1 MGLALLI
8 LLTVPHGAAGIG
20 SDFTYQGQLEQ
31 NGSLA
36 NGACDFRF
44 LLFDTI
50 GSGVPPTGGT
60 QIGTPVVAEG
70 VHVSDGLFTLRLDFG
85 AAAFNTG
92 ADRFLQVAVR
102 CPGGSGAYQTLTSRQ
117 PLTAAPFALFASAV
131 ADGAVSSAK
140 LAPGAVTTS
149 QLAPNAVTAAQIA
162 DGTIATGDLASGA
175 VTTAQIADGTIA
187 TGDLAN
193 GAVTTA
199 KIGDGQV
206 TGAKLVA
213 PLRLTSAAAN
223 TTIGALDGTSTGSN
237 GIGVSGTA
245 GTGAN
250 SAGVLG
256 SANAGDG
263 VRGLSTSGVG
273 VVGVGAD
280 AGVEGTSNQDGVLG
294 TSTGFGDGVA
304 GVAMTGAGVRGL
316 SLDGI
321 GVLGDGA
328 ELGIKGTSATGD
340 GIMGVSTKPFGGG
353 VGVIG
358 IGAGDGMPTG
368 VRGESPKGT
377 GVSGSGG
384 DVGVQGY
391 GQWGVY
397 GLTDKPDGYGVLG
410 DSRAANDANSVGV
423 SGSANQGIGVRG
435 RSGTG
440 FGVHGLSN
448 GSGSSGDGVRGTA
461 TGPNG
466 NGVHGISNNGT
477 GAYGVYGESTSGFA
491 GYFSGKV
498 TVTGNLSKGGGSFII
513 DHPLDPAHKYLSHSF
528 VESPDMKN
536 IYDGIAVLDA
546 DGRAEIALPDW
557 FQALNRDFRYQ
568 LTCIGAF
575 APVYV
580 AEKIHDN
587 RFAIA
592 GGAPGQSISWQ
603 VTGIR
608 QDAYAN
614 AHRIVVEEPK
624 PAEEVGHYLHPA
636 ELGMPASMSMTASKD
651 AK

>member
-1 MGLALLI
+1 MTRRTIEPRAMVLALLA

-60 QIGTPVVAEG
+60 QIGTTVAAEG

-92 ADRFLQVAVR
+92 DDRFLQIAVR
-102 CPGGSGAYQTLTSRQ
+102 CPSGSGAYQTLTSRQ
-117 PLTAAPFALFASAV
+117 PLTAAPYALFASAV

-162 DGTIATGDLASGA
+162 DGTIAA
-175 VTTAQIADGTIA
+175 
-187 TGDLAN
+187 GDLAN

-206 TGAKLVA
+206 TGAKIVA
-213 PLRLTSAAAN
+213 PLRLTSSVAN
-223 TTIGALDGTSTGSN
+223 TTIGAFDGTSTGSN
-237 GIGVSGTA
+237 GVGVSGTA

-263 VRGLSTSGVG
+263 VRGTSSNGVG
-273 VVGVGAD
+273 VVG
-280 AGVEGTSNQDGVLG
+280 
-294 TSTGFGDGVA
+294 
-304 GVAMTGAGVRGL
+304 
-316 SLDGI
+316 
-321 GVLGDGA
+321 DGA
-328 ELGIKGTSATGD
+328 EFGVMGTSATGD
-340 GIMGVSTKPFGGG
+340 GIMGVSTMEFGTRAG
-353 VGVIG
+353 VVGIATGV
-358 IGAGDGMPTG
+358 AMPTG
-368 VRGESPKGT
+368 VRGEST
-377 GVSGSGG
+377 YIGVLGSGRY
-384 DVGVQGY
+384 GVQGY
-391 GQWGVY
+391 GGTGVY
-397 GLTDKPDGYGVLG
+397 GLTDEPGGEGVRG
-410 DSRAANDANSVGV
+410 ESRAANDANGVGV
-423 SGSANQGIGVRG
+423 SGTANQGIGVRG
-435 RSGTG
+435 QSATG
-440 FGVHGLSN
+440 FGMHGLSN

-477 GAYGVYGESTSGFA
+477 GAYGVYGESSSGFA

-513 DHPLDPAHKYLSHSF
+513 DHPLDPANKYLSHSF

-546 DGRAEIALPDW
+546 DGRAEIELPDW

-580 AEKIHDN
+580 AEEIHDN
-587 RFAIA
+587 QFTIA
-592 GGAPGQSISWQ
+592 GGAPGQKISWL

-614 AHRIVVEEPK
+614 AHRIVVEENK

-636 ELGMPASMSMTASKD
+636 ELGMPASMSMTKD
-651 AK
+651 AAQ

>member
-1 MGLALLI
+1 MTRRTIGSRAMGLALLI

-140 LAPGAVTTS
+140 LAPGAVTTT
-149 QLAPNAVTAAQIA
+149 QLAPNAVTAVQIA
-162 DGTIATGDLASGA
+162 DGTIAA
-175 VTTAQIADGTIA
+175 
-187 TGDLAN
+187 GDLAN

-237 GIGVSGTA
+237 GVGVSGT
-245 GTGAN
+245 
-250 SAGVLG
+250 
-256 SANAGDG
+256 
-263 VRGLSTSGVG
+263 
-273 VVGVGAD
+273 
-280 AGVEGTSNQDGVLG
+280 
-294 TSTGFGDGVA
+294 
-304 GVAMTGAGVRGL
+304 
-316 SLDGI
+316 SLDGV

-328 ELGIKGTSATGD
+328 EFGVKGTSAIGE
-340 GIMGVSTKPFGGG
+340 GVMGVSTAPTGIGVVGIANGIGMPVGVSGQGYTGMVG
-353 VGVIG
+353 VGSAYGVEG
-358 IGAGDGMPTG
+358 FGATGVSGVTDGSSGTG
-368 VRGESPKGT
+368 VRGS
-377 GVSGSGG
+377 
-384 DVGVQGY
+384 
-391 GQWGVY
+391 
-397 GLTDKPDGYGVLG
+397 
-410 DSRAANDANSVGV
+410 SRAANDANGVGV
-423 SGSANQGIGVRG
+423 SGNANQGIGVRG
-435 RSGTG
+435 QSASG
-440 FGVHGLSN
+440 FGMHGLSN

-466 NGVHGISNNGT
+466 NGVHGVSNNGT

-498 TVTGNLSKGGGSFII
+498 TVTGNLSKGGGSFLI

-592 GGAPGQSISWQ
+592 GGAPGQKISWL

-624 PAEEVGHYLHPA
+624 PAEEVGRYLHPA

>member
-1 MGLALLI
+1 MTRLTIAPRAMVLALFA
-8 LLTVPHGAAGIG
+8 LLTVPHGAAGLG
-20 SDFTYQGQLEQ
+20 SAFTYQGQLEQ
-31 NGSLA
+31 SGSLA

-44 LLFDTI
+44 LLFDTVGN
-50 GSGVPPTGGT
+50 GSPPSGGN
-60 QIGTPVVAEG
+60 QIGTTVAADG
-70 VHVSDGLFTLRLDFG
+70 VQVTDGLFTLRLDVG
-85 AAAFNTG
+85 AAAFTSG

-102 CPGGSGAYQTLTSRQ
+102 CPAGSGAYQTLTSRQ
-117 PLTAAPFALFASAV
+117 PLTATPYALFATAV

-149 QLAPNAVTAAQIA
+149 QLAPNAVTGAQIA
-162 DGTIATGDLASGA
+162 DGTIATGDLAS
-175 VTTAQIADGTIA
+175 
-187 TGDLAN
+187 

-223 TTIGALDGTSTGSN
+223 TAIGALDGTSTGLN
-237 GIGVSGTA
+237 GVGVSGT
-245 GTGAN
+245 
-250 SAGVLG
+250 SI
-256 SANAGDG
+256 
-263 VRGLSTSGVG
+263 
-273 VVGVGAD
+273 
-280 AGVEGTSNQDGVLG
+280 E
-294 TSTGFGDGVA
+294 
-304 GVAMTGAGVRGL
+304 
-316 SLDGI
+316 GI
-321 GVLGDGA
+321 GVLGDGK
-328 ELGIKGTSATGD
+328 ELGVKGTSATGD
-340 GIMGVSTKPFGGG
+340 GVMGVSTREFGGTG
-353 VGVIG
+353 VSGVANG
-358 IGAGDGMPTG
+358 QGMPTG
-368 VRGESPKGT
+368 VSGEAVNGF
-377 GVSGSGG
+377 GVIGS
-384 DVGVQGY
+384 
-391 GQWGVY
+391 GQWGVV
-397 GLTDKPDGYGVLG
+397 GGGRTGVIGITDQPDGTAVQGE
-410 DSRAANDANSVGV
+410 SRATNDSNAVAV
-423 SGSANQGIGVRG
+423 RGSTNQGIAVRG
-435 RSGTG
+435 QSNQG

-466 NGVHGISNNGT
+466 NGVHGVSNNGT
-477 GAYGVYGESTSGFA
+477 GAYGVFGESSSGYA

-498 TVTGNLSKGGGSFII
+498 TVTGNLTKGGGSFII

-580 AEKIHDN
+580 AEEIHDN
-587 RFAIA
+587 QFTIA
-592 GGAPGQSISWQ
+592 GGAPGQKISWL

-608 QDAYAN
+608 QDAWAN
-614 AHRIVVEEPK
+614 AHRIVVEENK

-636 ELGMPASMSMTASKD
+636 ELGMPASMSMPASKD
-651 AK
+651 AAQ

>member
-1 MGLALLI
+1 MTRRTIGSRAMGLALLI

-140 LAPGAVTTS
+140 LAPGAVTTT
-149 QLAPNAVTAAQIA
+149 QLAPNAVTAVQIA
-162 DGTIATGDLASGA
+162 DGTIAA
-175 VTTAQIADGTIA
+175 
-187 TGDLAN
+187 GDLAN

-237 GIGVSGTA
+237 GVGVSGT
-245 GTGAN
+245 
-250 SAGVLG
+250 
-256 SANAGDG
+256 
-263 VRGLSTSGVG
+263 
-273 VVGVGAD
+273 
-280 AGVEGTSNQDGVLG
+280 
-294 TSTGFGDGVA
+294 
-304 GVAMTGAGVRGL
+304 
-316 SLDGI
+316 SLDGV

-328 ELGIKGTSATGD
+328 EFGVKGTSAIGE
-340 GIMGVSTKPFGGG
+340 GVMGVSTAPTGIGVVGIANGIGMPVGVSGQGYTGMVG
-353 VGVIG
+353 VGSAYGVEG
-358 IGAGDGMPTG
+358 FGATGVSGVTDGSSGTG
-368 VRGESPKGT
+368 VRGS
-377 GVSGSGG
+377 
-384 DVGVQGY
+384 
-391 GQWGVY
+391 
-397 GLTDKPDGYGVLG
+397 
-410 DSRAANDANSVGV
+410 SRAANDANGVGV
-423 SGSANQGIGVRG
+423 SGNANQGIGVRG
-435 RSGTG
+435 QSASG
-440 FGVHGLSN
+440 FGMHGLSN

-466 NGVHGISNNGT
+466 NGVHGVSNNGT

-498 TVTGNLSKGGGSFII
+498 TVTGNLSKGGGSFLI